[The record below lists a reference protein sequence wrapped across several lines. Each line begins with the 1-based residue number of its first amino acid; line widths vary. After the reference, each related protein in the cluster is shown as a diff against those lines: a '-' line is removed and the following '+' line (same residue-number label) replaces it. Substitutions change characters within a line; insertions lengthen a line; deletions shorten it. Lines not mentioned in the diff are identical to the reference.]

1 MQVGAA
7 RLLEEGLAAA
17 KASEAAAVQL
27 AIDESSAKEAAQSA
41 LAMASARH
49 QGIQSELESQIE
61 RLQAELESEVA
72 RLQAE
77 LDERS
82 TEVARLFRA
91 LSREQQECQALQAE
105 VLRGAR
111 LASAHTLELAA
122 LRGRLA
128 RRTIQMA
135 SLEEEVRDEPPSV
148 SDGVLSA
155 CDEPPMASLEEEVR
169 DEPPNV
175 TRVSLMES

>member
-49 QGIQSELESQIE
+49 QGMQSELESQIE

-77 LDERS
+77 LD
-82 TEVARLFRA
+82 
-91 LSREQQECQALQAE
+91 
-105 VLRGAR
+105 
-111 LASAHTLELAA
+111 
-122 LRGRLA
+122 
-128 RRTIQMA
+128 
-135 SLEEEVRDEPPSV
+135 
-148 SDGVLSA
+148 
-155 CDEPPMASLEEEVR
+155 
-169 DEPPNV
+169 
-175 TRVSLMES
+175 